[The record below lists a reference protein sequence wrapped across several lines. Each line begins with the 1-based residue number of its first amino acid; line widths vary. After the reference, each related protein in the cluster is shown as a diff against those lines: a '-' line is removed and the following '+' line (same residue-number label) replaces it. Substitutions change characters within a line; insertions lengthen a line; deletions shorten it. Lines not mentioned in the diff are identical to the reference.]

1 MVELKTKKNNA
12 DVLDFINAVEDE
24 VQRKDSLKLLHI
36 FTGITKEQPKMWGSA
51 IIGFGHYHY
60 VYESGREGDW
70 MLAAF
75 SPRKAALTLYLTTG
89 FEMNQDL
96 LAKLGKYKL
105 GKGCLYVKRL
115 SDVDE
120 SVLTQ
125 LIQHSYDEM
134 KKRYA

>member
-1 MVELKTKKNNA
+1 MAVLKTHKNDASVKDFLNTVDDEAKRA
-12 DVLDFINAVEDE
+12 DSYKLMQIFED
-24 VQRKDSLKLLHI
+24 V
-36 FTGITKEQPKMWGSA
+36 TKEVPKMWGSA
-51 IIGFGHYHY
+51 IIGFGNYHY

>member
-36 FTGITKEQPKMWGSA
+36 FTDVTKEQPKMWGSA

-89 FEMNQDL
+89 FEMSQDL

-120 SVLTQ
+120 SALTQ